1 MNRLVMIHTSAR
13 AICRGQATNP
23 PDRPAVRAQHTDESQ
38 GRWSQQV
45 LHISEWGLLI
55 GGLVLIVY
63 LWRELGITTLVANLR
78 LVGWGIAPIVLQECL
93 ACFANTLGWLAA
105 FARPR
110 PPIRLPHLLAARIA
124 GDAINY
130 VTPTATLGG
139 EFVRTRLLRG
149 QAAGTA
155 IAASVAVA
163 KLSQMLGQIAF
174 ISVGLALSLYDTPL
188 PATLRLGLLGG
199 LAACAALAGALVLV
213 QRRGMF
219 APLLWLAQRWGWQ
232 GHASELDRRL
242 RHLDAEIAQFHRHAQ
257 GALGLSVASF
267 FVGWALGAVEIYLIL
282 WFLDVPITMYRALT
296 IEALS
301 VAIDGMLFFVPA
313 KVGTQEGGKVLI
325 FTLLGL
331 DPAKGLAL
339 GMLRRIRELTW
350 ALIGLGILSR
360 QHLRA
365 RPTVSAVRAALRL
378 RREERFSSIC
388 QPSEERRP
396 DLSCTDPSPP
406 G

>member
-1 MNRLVMIHTSAR
+1 MHTTAR
-13 AICRGQATNP
+13 SLRKGQATNP
-23 PDRPAVRAQHTDESQ
+23 PGRPAVREQYTDAGQ
-38 GRWSQQV
+38 GAWSQQV
-45 LHISEWGLLI
+45 LRMAEWGFLI
-55 GGLVLIVY
+55 GGLVLLVY
-63 LWRELGITTLVANLR
+63 LWRELGMTTLIANLR

-93 ACFANTLGWLAA
+93 AYLANTLGWLAA

-110 PPIRLPHLLAARIA
+110 PPIRLPQLLAARIA
-124 GDAINY
+124 GDAVNY

-174 ISVGLALSLYDTPL
+174 IGVGLALSLHGTPL
-188 PATLRLGLLGG
+188 PAMLRLGLLGG
-199 LAACAALAGALVLV
+199 LAVCAALAVALVLV

-219 APLLWLAQRWGWQ
+219 APLLRLAQQWGWQ
-232 GHASELDRRL
+232 GHALELTRCL

-257 GALGLSVASF
+257 GALGLSAASF
-267 FVGWALGAVEIYLIL
+267 FVGWALGALEIYLIL
-282 WFLDVPITMYRALT
+282 WFLDVPITVHRALM

-301 VAIDGMLFFVPA
+301 VAIDGVLFFVPA

-350 ALIGLGILSR
+350 ALIGLGLLSR

-365 RPTVSAVRAALRL
+365 RPAV
-378 RREERFSSIC
+378 
-388 QPSEERRP
+388 Q
-396 DLSCTDPSPP
+396 PP
-406 G
+406 GRGRG